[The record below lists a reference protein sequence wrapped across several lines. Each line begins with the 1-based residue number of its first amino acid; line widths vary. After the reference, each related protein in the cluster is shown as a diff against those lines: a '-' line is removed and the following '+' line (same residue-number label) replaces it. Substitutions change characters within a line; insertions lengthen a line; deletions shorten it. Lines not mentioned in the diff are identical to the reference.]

1 MKSNMKTTKATT
13 QRQRILKALKR
24 WISGIEAFEQAGTLK
39 LATRVGELRKLGY
52 EIESKWHVSQDFK
65 IYRLKK

>member
-1 MKSNMKTTKATT
+1 MKQQT

-24 WISGIEAFEQAGTLK
+24 WISGAEAYEQAGTLK
-39 LATRVGELRKLGY
+39 LSTRVGELRKLGY
-52 EIESKWHVSQDFK
+52 DIESKWHVSHDFK

>member
-1 MKSNMKTTKATT
+1 MQKLVQQT

-24 WISGIEAFEQAGTLK
+24 WISGAEAYEQAGTLK
-39 LATRVGELRKLGY
+39 LSTRVGELKKLGY
-52 EIESKWHVSQDFK
+52 DIESKWHVSHDFK

>member
-1 MKSNMKTTKATT
+1 MKTTKSTT

-52 EIESKWHVSQDFK
+52 DIESKWHVTGDFK
-65 IYRLKK
+65 IYRLKPEKK

>member
-1 MKSNMKTTKATT
+1 MKTTKATT

-52 EIESKWHVSQDFK
+52 DIESKWHASQDFK

>member
-1 MKSNMKTTKATT
+1 MKTTKVTT

-52 EIESKWHVSQDFK
+52 DIESKWHYSMDFK
-65 IYRLKK
+65 IYRLKPSKK

>member
-1 MKSNMKTTKATT
+1 MKQQT
-13 QRQRILKALKR
+13 QRARILKALKR
-24 WISGIEAFEQAGTLK
+24 WISGIEAFQQAGTLK

-52 EIESKWHVSQDFK
+52 DIESKWHVTGEFK

>member
-1 MKSNMKTTKATT
+1 MKQQT

-24 WISGIEAFEQAGTLK
+24 WISGAEAYEQAGTLK
-39 LATRVGELRKLGY
+39 LSTRVGELKKLGY
-52 EIESKWHVSQDFK
+52 DIESKWHVSHDFK

>member
-1 MKSNMKTTKATT
+1 MKTT
-13 QRQRILKALKR
+13 QRKRILKALKR

-39 LATRVGELRKLGY
+39 LSTRVGELRNLGY
-52 EIESKWHVSQDFK
+52 DIESKWHVSMDYK